1 MQLIKCF
8 MVNVTLEMALMMVCL
23 FDFIFEP
30 SFSEKRPVS
39 GRGRGVSECGGG
51 VVGVERFVFLYVLF
65 VY

>member
-1 MQLIKCF
+1 MQLIECF
-8 MVNVTLEMALMMVCL
+8 MVNVALEMASMRVFLS
-23 FDFIFEP
+23 DFIFEP

-39 GRGRGVSECGGG
+39 GRKRGVGKCGGD